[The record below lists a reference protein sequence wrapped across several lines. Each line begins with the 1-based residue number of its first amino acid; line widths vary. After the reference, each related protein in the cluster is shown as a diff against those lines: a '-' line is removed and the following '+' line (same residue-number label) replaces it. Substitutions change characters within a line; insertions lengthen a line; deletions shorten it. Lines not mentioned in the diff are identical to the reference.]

1 MFKLYAMRHAKSS
14 WDFPDLLD
22 FERPLN
28 KRGIE
33 SSKKICE
40 RFVKNKIFFDLI
52 LTSSSKRTLETL
64 SYLNGP
70 AEKAKILK
78 LKELYNTSEIEILKI
93 IKKVDDKYKSLLL
106 INHMP
111 SIKDFCSKICLN
123 QNSNFYKDMCHKFST
138 AAVAEFEFK
147 FKSWKDLDLGGKIT
161 NFIRPKDI

>member
-1 MFKLYAMRHAKSS
+1 ML
-14 WDFPDLLD
+14 
-22 FERPLN
+22 
-28 KRGIE
+28 
-33 SSKKICE
+33 
-40 RFVKNKIFFDLI
+40 FF
-52 LTSSSKRTLETL
+52 
-64 SYLNGP
+64 
-70 AEKAKILK
+70 ILK

>member
-1 MFKLYAMRHAKSS
+1 MRHAKSS
-14 WDFPDLLD
+14 WDFPDLVD

-78 LKELYNTSEIEILKI
+78 LKDCLLYTSPSPR
-93 IKKVDDKYKSLLL
+93 DGLLSR
-106 INHMP
+106 MP
-111 SIKDFCSKICLN
+111 SS
-123 QNSNFYKDMCHKFST
+123 
-138 AAVAEFEFK
+138 A
-147 FKSWKDLDLGGKIT
+147 
-161 NFIRPKDI
+161 